1 MPFRKLLLRYWHLIF
16 NFLLD
21 LVLQHEFALVF
32 MHNVH
37 KDTFSYSVHNSV
49 AGPYIYSKD
58 FVERADPNWRRGDSE
73 VQALKYKA
81 LGIMSA
87 GFSQKMF
94 SQVF

>member
-1 MPFRKLLLRYWHLIF
+1 
-16 NFLLD
+16 
-21 LVLQHEFALVF
+21 

-37 KDTFSYSVHNSV
+37 KDTFNYSVHNSV